1 MSNKQQIEM
10 ELTKSAGHAARRSKN
25 LCECRLL
32 KMRWVLVR
40 SNSIL
45 TLLLNMAQNDE
56 EFVKNPLK

>member
-25 LCECRLL
+25 LCECGSL

-40 SNSIL
+40 M
-45 TLLLNMAQNDE
+45 LLDMAQN
-56 EFVKNPLK
+56 